1 MPLVDIKKSSIDDV
15 EEILRLQKQS
25 YLSEAEL
32 YNDYGIK
39 PLTQT
44 LDDIKQDFSKQIF
57 LKAVT
62 DDNTTIVGSVKAYQ
76 QNDTVFIGRLAVDP
90 KYQNK
95 GIGAKLMISIEEIVE
110 SAKRFELFTGHKS
123 VKNIYLY
130 QKLGYREFKRIPI
143 NDSLTMVYLEK
154 FKIQNI

>member
-1 MPLVDIKKSSIDDV
+1 MG
-15 EEILRLQKQS
+15 EE
-25 YLSEAEL
+25 
-32 YNDYGIK
+32 
-39 PLTQT
+39 
-44 LDDIKQDFSKQIF
+44 KQDFSKQIF
-57 LKAVT
+57 LKAVIE
-62 DDNTTIVGSVKAYQ
+62 DNTTIIGSVKAYQ

-123 VKNIYLY
+123 IKNIYLY

-154 FKIQNI
+154 FKI